1 MDNIIQNI
9 QDKLT
14 EMERVHD
21 CRILFAI
28 ESGSR
33 AWGFA
38 SQDSD
43 YDVRCVYY
51 HPVEKYLSINSM
63 RDVIEW
69 ELNDV
74 YDINGWDIRKAL
86 QLAMRSNITIFEW
99 AYSPVIYRTSRWHEE
114 FRAVISSVLQ
124 PELLAARYVGMAE
137 STYKR
142 YLTMAEPPVKQY
154 FYAIRPLLAAHWVLE
169 SGRAAPVPFAE
180 LRHLLPPDME
190 EEINTLLVL
199 RRDHTEKA
207 RVGLRPKALEYICR
221 EIESLHRVLEPFSR
235 KEELPTARLDVFFRR
250 IVTAEA

>member
-9 QDKLT
+9 QEKLT

-21 CRILFAI
+21 CRILFAV

-51 HPVEKYLSINSM
+51 HPVEKYLSVNPM

-86 QLAMRSNITIFEW
+86 QLALRSNITVFEW
-99 AYSPVIYRTSRWHEE
+99 ANSPVIYRSSRRHEE
-114 FRAVISSVLQ
+114 FRALIGSILQ
-124 PELLAARYVGMAE
+124 PELLASRYVGMAE

-154 FYAIRPLLAAHWVLE
+154 FYAIRPLLAAHWTLE
-169 SGRAAPVPFAE
+169 TGQPAPVPFAE
-180 LRHLLPPDME
+180 LRPLLPPDME
-190 EEINTLLVL
+190 EEINTLLEL
-199 RRDHTEKA
+199 RRAHTEKA
-207 RVGLRPKALEYICR
+207 RFGLRTKALEYIRR
-221 EIESLHRVLEPFSR
+221 EIEALRQVLVSFSG
-235 KEELPTARLDVFFRR
+235 KQTLPTAQLDEFFRR
-250 IVTAEA
+250 VVMDEA